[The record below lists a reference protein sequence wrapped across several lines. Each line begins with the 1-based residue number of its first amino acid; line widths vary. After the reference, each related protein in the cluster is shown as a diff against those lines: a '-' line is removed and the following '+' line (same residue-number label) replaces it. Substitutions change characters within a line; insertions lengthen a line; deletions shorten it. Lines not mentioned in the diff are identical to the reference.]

1 MICLRS
7 SRRLP
12 LWSLLGLLLTAF
24 GWAETTQ
31 RPLSP
36 ADFDGWREFHTP
48 QLSRDGQ
55 WLAYSDMPQVDDGHV
70 VARNLATG
78 QEWREPAGARPPP
91 PFPPPVSPNPEDTP
105 PPRQVRIA
113 LTSDSAFLVAGTF
126 PTKAEQIEAR
136 IKKAKPEDQ
145 PKSPLLFLNLAT
157 GESRRVLAVK
167 NFQVPARGGA
177 W

>member
-1 MICLRS
+1 MGFMRLQHDCRGGWHNAQLYVHFFFPARTSGRNLPPMTCPCS

-12 LWSLLGLLLTAF
+12 LWSLFCLLLTVS

-36 ADFDGWREFHTP
+36 ADFDGWRDFHTP

-78 QEWREPAGARPPP
+78 REWREP
-91 PFPPPVSPNPEDTP
+91 
-105 PPRQVRIA
+105 
-113 LTSDSAFLVAGTF
+113 
-126 PTKAEQIEAR
+126 
-136 IKKAKPEDQ
+136 
-145 PKSPLLFLNLAT
+145 
-157 GESRRVLAVK
+157 
-167 NFQVPARGGA
+167 
-177 W
+177 